1 MKKAKT
7 PPTVTQSAHAA
18 RTFRQANPAVPTV
31 KNLPSFS
38 NAFER
43 YGIALEQFARTPED
57 TPEADA
63 ACDSVDAAQS
73 ALVAIIDDLIPS
85 PYLTVEFPSAARTV
99 GLLET
104 LDAYV
109 MTAIVQ
115 QSTEEES
122 AEGKAAED
130 LAMNAH
136 GDLYAFLD
144 VMLHAA
150 FSNGFLH
157 GQAFTT
163 AELADCP
170 QVALRNANKL
180 LH

>member
-1 MKKAKT
+1 MKTNNK
-7 PPTVTQSAHAA
+7 SASP
-18 RTFRQANPAVPTV
+18 RTFRQQNPAVP
-31 KNLPSFS
+31 
-38 NAFER
+38 
-43 YGIALEQFARTPED
+43 
-57 TPEADA
+57 
-63 ACDSVDAAQS
+63 S
-73 ALVAIIDDLIPS
+73 AVW
-85 PYLTVEFPSAARTV
+85 TV

-109 MTAIVQ
+109 MAAIVQ
-115 QSTEEES
+115 QGTDEES
-122 AEGKAAED
+122 AEGKPAED
-130 LAMNAH
+130 LAIQAH

-144 VMLHAA
+144 GMLHAA

-163 AELADCP
+163 ELADCP

>member
-1 MKKAKT
+1 M
-7 PPTVTQSAHAA
+7 
-18 RTFRQANPAVPTV
+18 
-31 KNLPSFS
+31 
-38 NAFER
+38 
-43 YGIALEQFARTPED
+43 
-57 TPEADA
+57 
-63 ACDSVDAAQS
+63 
-73 ALVAIIDDLIPS
+73 
-85 PYLTVEFPSAARTV
+85 

-109 MTAIVQ
+109 MAAIVQ

-130 LAMNAH
+130 IAIQAH

-144 VMLHAA
+144 GMLHAA

-157 GQAFTT
+157 GQAFTA
-163 AELADCP
+163 AELADSP